1 VAGLVV
7 LLVLAP
13 ALMALWFSGPAHRMG
28 GLPAFAGAAGSLL
41 IGLILSALVATG
53 RRPQVGDP
61 DAPWLR
67 IDALSVTLALV
78 VALLGVTV
86 LAYASR
92 NLQGDP
98 MAWRFM
104 ALANGL
110 LASTLLMGVAARFS
124 VLALGWVLTSG
135 AVVGLIAYRGDPG
148 ARAAARRTATALGC
162 GDLALVAALVVVL
175 ASVGDPDL
183 RALGDTAADLAGRD
197 LSGLGL
203 PSLSLAPVV
212 ALLLVVAAAAR
223 AAQLPF
229 LGWLTGTLAA
239 PTPVSALL
247 HAGAVNAGG
256 FLLIRFGPLLEVTP
270 SAARVMIAVTLAT
283 IVIAAGAALI
293 RPDVKGSLAAS
304 TSAQMGFMLL
314 AVAVGAPAA
323 AMSHLVGHALYKST
337 RFLGAGDAIGR
348 SLAARRSR
356 RPQDRTEPAAL
367 RTGLALLIPVVALAA
382 VGAVLSPSTMHG
394 ADGWIVGTAV
404 LAAGVQAT
412 WSWLARWPGSLSAAV
427 AIALAT
433 QTVAVA
439 AYLLLA
445 SALGHAL
452 ESSLVEVPGPGDAPV
467 ALAMLGGLVA
477 LGWAL
482 ARGRSSGPWLFA
494 LLAGVGR
501 PPSAST
507 RQPTRGERRAPQ
519 ASDDVVP
526 AVGGLW

>member
-1 VAGLVV
+1 M

-256 FLLIRFGPLLEVTP
+256 FLLIRLD
-270 SAARVMIAVTLAT
+270 R
-283 IVIAAGAALI
+283 
-293 RPDVKGSLAAS
+293 
-304 TSAQMGFMLL
+304 
-314 AVAVGAPAA
+314 
-323 AMSHLVGHALYKST
+323 KS
-337 RFLGAGDAIGR
+337 
-348 SLAARRSR
+348 
-356 RPQDRTEPAAL
+356 
-367 RTGLALLIPVVALAA
+367 VV
-382 VGAVLSPSTMHG
+382 
-394 ADGWIVGTAV
+394 
-404 LAAGVQAT
+404 
-412 WSWLARWPGSLSAAV
+412 
-427 AIALAT
+427 
-433 QTVAVA
+433 
-439 AYLLLA
+439 
-445 SALGHAL
+445 
-452 ESSLVEVPGPGDAPV
+452 
-467 ALAMLGGLVA
+467 
-477 LGWAL
+477 
-482 ARGRSSGPWLFA
+482 
-494 LLAGVGR
+494 
-501 PPSAST
+501 
-507 RQPTRGERRAPQ
+507 
-519 ASDDVVP
+519 
-526 AVGGLW
+526 